1 MSKHLW
7 FFVSVMLTISLTG
20 CSGPSTVSSDTSD
33 TDDQSTSL
41 VKKAIRETTPEETL
55 VAGTTIRASLE
66 HALSTES
73 AAPGDNFTMK
83 VVDPVRIGN
92 KTVIPIGSTIKGV
105 VADSVRS
112 GRVKGLAHMTL
123 RFTELI
129 LPNGKTFPLQ
139 AASVSRVAPAT
150 KKRDTMMIGGGAGA
164 GALIGAIAGGGKGAA
179 IGALAGGGAGT
190 GVVLAT
196 RGKETGFASGT
207 TMNLKLTEPLNVRMS

>member
-1 MSKHLW
+1 MSEHLW
-7 FFVSVMLTISLTG
+7 FFVLVILTISLTG
-20 CSGPSTVSSDTSD
+20 CSGPSNVSSDTGG
-33 TDDQSTSL
+33 TAGQSSSQ
-41 VKKAIRETTPEETL
+41 VEKAIQETAPEETL

-66 HALSTES
+66 HALSTDS
-73 AAPGDNFTMK
+73 TVPGDTFTMK
-83 VVDPVRIGN
+83 VVDPVRIGD

-105 VADSVRS
+105 VVESVRS

-123 RFTELI
+123 RFTELT
-129 LPNGKTFPLQ
+129 LPNGKSFPFQ

-190 GVVLAT
+190 GLVLVT

-207 TMNLKLTEPLNVRMS
+207 TMNLKLTESLKVGLS